1 MVEDKFLGGLTM
13 KKTIFVLTVLLF
25 LSAPLYMN
33 KIPKKIAG
41 WFALY
46 LIPSN
51 LTLSSG
57 KLAVWY
63 NTNGYFKFKAG
74 DVIELKNRNIV
85 GYGVRPKG
93 KILSFKRDVDSR
105 EYYIVEM
112 ERDAKGNFFE
122 WLNTGKVPENT
133 ERITTTETHFKWNIE
148 HQFVKAAA

>member
-1 MVEDKFLGGLTM
+1 M

-74 DVIELKNRNIV
+74 DVIELKNIKLNKGMSDKLFIFDVPR
-85 GYGVRPKG
+85 GVEVVE
-93 KILSFKRDVDSR
+93 LFK
-105 EYYIVEM
+105 
-112 ERDAKGNFFE
+112 
-122 WLNTGKVPENT
+122 
-133 ERITTTETHFKWNIE
+133 
-148 HQFVKAAA
+148 